1 MQTVAQKDP
10 LQEFKHEAFHLFHE
24 FSVEVKKEITHQLF
38 AFSMMI
44 PDAKE
49 VQKQLSQIE
58 LLGPPPELA
67 ETLSKIKV

>member
-1 MQTVAQKDP
+1 MQSIAQKDP

-24 FSVEVKKEITHQLF
+24 FSIEVKEDITHQLF
-38 AFSMMI
+38 AFTMMI

-67 ETLSKIKV
+67 KSLNKIKL